1 MKARFLKKFTE
12 FLQYLLGRC
21 LSNYNVVEYQAR
33 IENVGKFLY
42 TTMPAVDPNNFHPGL
57 LVYENGSV
65 NLFELP
71 SGKIP
76 KFTFSILELSL
87 FVLVGDIT
95 TASWD
100 EARSR
105 GVSRV
110 EWEKAQ
116 DDIIFIEENLPGI
129 KYMQGEK
136 RPLVFIIRWG
146 ESISDSS
153 LHSRLSKLLKGRI
166 E

>member
-1 MKARFLKKFTE
+1 MKARIIKKFAQV
-12 FLQYLLGRC
+12 LQYLLGRC
-21 LSNYNVVEYQAR
+21 LRNYNTVEYQAKV
-33 IENVGKFLY
+33 ESVGNFLY
-42 TTMPAVDPNNFHPGL
+42 NTMPAVDPNIFHPGL
-57 LVYENGSV
+57 LTYENGSV

-76 KFTFSILELSL
+76 QFTFSILELSL

-95 TASWD
+95 SASWD

-105 GVSRV
+105 GVKRV
-110 EWEKAQ
+110 DWEKAQ
-116 DDIIFIEENLPGI
+116 DDLVFIEENLPNL

-136 RPLVFIIRWG
+136 RPLLLIIRWN
-146 ESISDSS
+146 ESTTDSS
-153 LHSRLSKLLKGRI
+153 LHSRLSKLLKGRT